1 MILEVE
7 NLTEFL
13 KRSRVSEEPYNFV
26 SLRGGKYNITHENRR
41 EFLELYC
48 SAAPHFN
55 EQVAPSLV
63 WKTPKYEHLPLIFD
77 IDLHIAEDHTFPNQ
91 TFIELARIIM
101 YHVSSEIKDLGM
113 GVVLT
118 RKQRCYKKKTEQ
130 GEVYKTG
137 FHMFVFGVLVS
148 KQLALKIRQTIIEGL
163 VYLPFLVKTKY

>member
-26 SLRGGKYNITHENRR
+26 SLRGGKFNITHANRR

-48 SAAPHFN
+48 EAAPHFN

-63 WKTPKYEHLPLIFD
+63 WKTPNYEHLPLIFD
-77 IDLHIAEDHTFPNQ
+77 IALHLAEDHTFPNE

-101 YHVSSEIKDLGM
+101 YHVSSELKDLC
-113 GVVLT
+113 V
-118 RKQRCYKKKTEQ
+118 KTENGPSVFQ
-130 GEVYKTG
+130 SSSYGVMEGATIL
-137 FHMFVFGVLVS
+137 FHPAHPRLLPPRRATRPFVIPS
-148 KQLALKIRQTIIEGL
+148 
-163 VYLPFLVKTKY
+163 